1 MGVAWQIDR
10 RWQVHEP
17 GKCRSVL
24 PPIVIRAAIAIAA
37 LWQWNKWLA
46 LVMLGFGA
54 MLHPSELLALE
65 RQDLCF
71 PCDLGFDSDSLYIH
85 VKDPKT
91 ARFARRQH
99 GRIDDPVIIKAAY
112 TVFGSLP
119 LTAKLYGGT
128 SVMFRKQWNA
138 IFARLGISTSQHDRG
153 ATPGVLRGSGAT
165 FLYVSSEDVT
175 WVAWRGRWSRSKTLE
190 FYLQEVAAQV
200 LIHHLDPSSKSMIKT
215 LGDAAWSILC
225 CTLFAEQEVRG
236 GSEIQASSHFSCLS
250 KGKEAAVFNLSVGAG
265 LNQAIAAKKDRATSR
280 KQAKGGCTTIPLKQ
294 K

>member
-1 MGVAWQIDR
+1 
-10 RWQVHEP
+10 
-17 GKCRSVL
+17 
-24 PPIVIRAAIAIAA
+24 
-37 LWQWNKWLA
+37 
-46 LVMLGFGA
+46 
-54 MLHPSELLALE
+54 
-65 RQDLCF
+65 
-71 PCDLGFDSDSLYIH
+71 
-85 VKDPKT
+85 
-91 ARFARRQH
+91 
-99 GRIDDPVIIKAAY
+99 
-112 TVFGSLP
+112 
-119 LTAKLYGGT
+119 
-128 SVMFRKQWNA
+128 MFRKQWNA

-236 GSEIQASSHFSCLS
+236 GSEIQASSHFSWGLS

-265 LNQAIAAKKDRATSR
+265 LNQAIAAKKDRGNFEKAGKRGMHYYPIEAEVIDLTHSSFFGPCAHPPW
-280 KQAKGGCTTIPLKQ
+280 K
-294 K
+294 